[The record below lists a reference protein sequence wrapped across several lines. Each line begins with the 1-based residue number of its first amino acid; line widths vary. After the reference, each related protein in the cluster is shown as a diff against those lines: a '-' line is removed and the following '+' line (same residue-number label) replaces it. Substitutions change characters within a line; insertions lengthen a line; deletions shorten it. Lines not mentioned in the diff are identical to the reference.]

1 MLSDAAEAL
10 QNQVKIIALHK
21 TIKMHKC
28 LTQELKHKERQDN
41 LQSRLENERDR
52 RMEAE
57 RDSEDLKH
65 EVSEL
70 RENQKGEEKRI
81 SDESRFLYAEA
92 FGSINLGI
100 GGSAKSDSEVSC
112 QKYYFT

>member
-1 MLSDAAEAL
+1 M
-10 QNQVKIIALHK
+10 
-21 TIKMHKC
+21 
-28 LTQELKHKERQDN
+28 KHKERQEN
-41 LQSRLENERDR
+41 LQSRLEIERDR

-57 RDSEDLKH
+57 RDSESWKH
-65 EVSEL
+65 EVSVL
-70 RENQKGEEKRI
+70 RENHKGEEKRI

-112 QKYYFT
+112 QKSNFSSHQKSIPFRSIKLEPMSPCLPRSKSMF

>member
-1 MLSDAAEAL
+1 M
-10 QNQVKIIALHK
+10 
-21 TIKMHKC
+21 
-28 LTQELKHKERQDN
+28 TQELKHKERLEN
-41 LQSRLENERDR
+41 LQSRLENERER

-57 RDSEDLKH
+57 RDSESLKH
-65 EVSEL
+65 EMSVL

-100 GGSAKSDSEVSC
+100 GGSAKSDSEVFKKAPL
-112 QKYYFT
+112 QDLLNVNQFLLGQQGRNQ

>member
-10 QNQVKIIALHK
+10 QNQ
-21 TIKMHKC
+21 
-28 LTQELKHKERQDN
+28 ELKHKERLEN

-57 RDSEDLKH
+57 RDSEALKH

-100 GGSAKSDSEVSC
+100 GGSAKSDSEVTFHKQYCIASVRTLFLLG
-112 QKYYFT
+112 QQSWSQ

>member
-1 MLSDAAEAL
+1 M
-10 QNQVKIIALHK
+10 
-21 TIKMHKC
+21 
-28 LTQELKHKERQDN
+28 TQELKHKERLDN

-57 RDSEDLKH
+57 RDSEALKH

-100 GGSAKSDSEVSC
+100 GGSAKSDSEVSW
-112 QKYYFT
+112 QKYHDANMIIKFLLGEQSWSQ

>member
-1 MLSDAAEAL
+1 M
-10 QNQVKIIALHK
+10 
-21 TIKMHKC
+21 
-28 LTQELKHKERQDN
+28 TQELKHKERLEN
-41 LQSRLENERDR
+41 LQSRLENERER

-57 RDSEDLKH
+57 RDSESLKH
-65 EVSEL
+65 EMSVL

-100 GGSAKSDSEVSC
+100 GGSAKSDSEVFKKALLKDLLNDN
-112 QKYYFT
+112 QFLLGQQGRNQ

>member
-1 MLSDAAEAL
+1 
-10 QNQVKIIALHK
+10 
-21 TIKMHKC
+21 
-28 LTQELKHKERQDN
+28 
-41 LQSRLENERDR
+41 
-52 RMEAE
+52 MEAE
-57 RDSEDLKH
+57 RDSESLKH

-100 GGSAKSDSEVSC
+100 GGSAKSDSEVTFHKHYCIASVRTFFLLG
-112 QKYYFT
+112 QQSWSQ